1 MTVSTVASHSPG
13 GYVSGGPA
21 AAEGGLS
28 ETMMYPV
35 VLDASQTSPR
45 EFHERYEAKCIPV
58 VIRNVPHGA
67 SSSNASRINRDDHN
81 DMMMMEEE
89 KKECDGHHQTYNSDS
104 HTYQTNN
111 NNKEWPAIHRWAFD
125 ALAIDPQLS
134 HCALKCGEDDDG
146 YTIRMKL
153 KYFME
158 YLHHNR
164 DDSPLYIFDTTF
176 DEDKYAKRILEDY
189 TVPEYFNEDLLGL
202 VGERR
207 RPPYRWFL
215 VGPCRSGTTVHID
228 PLATSAWNTLIHG
241 VKRWV
246 LFPPHVPKSVVKGR
260 KLILPGEDDKAI
272 H

>member
-89 KKECDGHHQTYNSDS
+89 KKECDGHHQTYNSNS

-164 DDSPLYIFDTTF
+164 DDSPSSNRHLRMGGMGGGMGGMGDPNAALMAAMGGPAAREMMRNMMAAENGGGA
-176 DEDKYAKRILEDY
+176 DEMLMGSMASSWAAADGA
-189 TVPEYFNEDLLGL
+189 N
-202 VGERR
+202 
-207 RPPYRWFL
+207 
-215 VGPCRSGTTVHID
+215 
-228 PLATSAWNTLIHG
+228 ASAAA
-241 VKRWV
+241 R
-246 LFPPHVPKSVVKGR
+246 
-260 KLILPGEDDKAI
+260 
-272 H
+272 